1 MIKCIYVFEYKIF
14 LKTASLKKF
23 YGQGFTAYK
32 MWPQDSVA
40 TFSLTVPLITVYA
53 IYTGELLSIYENI
66 SSRNEVK

>member
-53 IYTGELLSIYENI
+53 IYTNTGELLSIYENI
-66 SSRNEVK
+66 SSRV